1 VKRLSVEFKL
11 LAAFLAGGLVLGTAG
26 WFALASGR
34 DYLDATGRA
43 DRLADASRA
52 IAGLQDTMQDAES
65 SERAY
70 VLTGRDE
77 YLVPY
82 FVAPGA
88 SQSQL
93 ARLRAVLDGDPEAS
107 LHLAR
112 LGELV
117 PARLNDLKATVE
129 AVPRGREAAMRV
141 IDNGPGNALMQGIR
155 GEIRALDELVR
166 QQMQKSRDAAR
177 AQSDDARHS
186 VWLLGVLVIMLLS
199 GTYAVLI
206 SDLRDRRRLH
216 ERLKQSAN
224 HDPLSGLPNRRFFGE
239 WLGYAIAHAR
249 REVRHVGL
257 LFIDVEGLKTVDELH
272 GRDVADQLLIEIA
285 RRFRETAREGDVL
298 ARIGANEFALAVP
311 DVGDPREIAPLAQ
324 RLRDALTDPARPPL
338 ADTPIG
344 ASVGVAFYPDD
355 ADDPA
360 GVMAAADA
368 AMYAAKGAG
377 KNRVSFKPVPQT
389 V

>member
-1 VKRLSVEFKL
+1 MNRLSVEYKL
-11 LAAFLAGGLVLGTAG
+11 LGAFACGGLILGLAA

-34 DYLDATGRA
+34 AYIDASGRA

-65 SERAY
+65 SQRAY
-70 VLTGRDE
+70 LLTGRDE

-82 FVAPGA
+82 FTAPDA
-88 SQSQL
+88 AQAQL
-93 ARLRAVLDGDPEAS
+93 ARVHTVLDGDPEAS
-107 LHLAR
+107 LHVAR
-112 LGELV
+112 LGALV
-117 PARLNDLKATVE
+117 PARLADLKAAVE
-129 AVPRGREAAMRV
+129 AVPRGRDAALRV
-141 IDNGPGNALMQGIR
+141 VENGPGAALMQGIR
-155 GEIRALDELVR
+155 NETRQLDELV
-166 QQMQKSRDAAR
+166 QKQMQQSRERAR
-177 AQSDDARHS
+177 DYGDDARHS

-199 GTYAVLI
+199 GTYAVVI
-206 SDLRDRRRLH
+206 ADLRDRRRLL

-224 HDPLSGLPNRRFFGE
+224 HDALTGLPNRRFFGE

-257 LFIDVEGLKTVDELH
+257 LFIDVEGTRTVDELH
-272 GRDVADQLLIEIA
+272 GREVADLLLLEVA

-298 ARIGANEFALAVP
+298 ARIGANEFALAIP
-311 DVGDPREIAPLAQ
+311 DVGDPREVAPLAQ
-324 RLRDALTDPARPPL
+324 RLRDSLTDPARPPL

-377 KNRVSFKPVPQT
+377 KNRVAFKPVT
-389 V
+389 LAA

>member
-1 VKRLSVEFKL
+1 MKRLSVEFKL
-11 LAAFLAGGLVLGTAG
+11 LAAFLVGGVVLGTAG

-34 DYLDATGRA
+34 AYLDATGRA
-43 DRLADASRA
+43 DRLADASQA

-70 VLTGRDE
+70 LLTGREE

-88 SQSQL
+88 SQSQIT
-93 ARLRAVLDGDPEAS
+93 RLHTVLDGDQEAA

-117 PARLNDLKATVE
+117 PARLSDLKAAVE
-129 AVPRGREAAMRV
+129 ALPRGRDAALRV
-141 IDNGPGNALMQGIR
+141 VENGPGNALMDGIR
-155 GEIRALDELVR
+155 AETHALDEYVQ
-166 QQMQKSRDAAR
+166 QQMQKSRAAAR
-177 AQSDDARHS
+177 DHGDDARHS

-199 GTYAVLI
+199 GTFTVLI
-206 SDLRDRRRLH
+206 ADLRERRRLH

-224 HDPLSGLPNRRFFGE
+224 HDGLTGLPNRRFFGE
-239 WLGYAIAHAR
+239 WLAYAIAHAR

-257 LFIDVEGLKTVDELH
+257 LFMDVDGLKTVDELH
-272 GRDVADQLLIEIA
+272 GREVADALLIEIA

-344 ASVGVAFYPDD
+344 ASVGVAFYPDA

-377 KNRVSFKPVPQT
+377 NNRVAFKPLAQAA
-389 V
+389 

>member
-1 VKRLSVEFKL
+1 VKRVSVEYRL
-11 LAAFLAGGLVLGTAG
+11 LAAFLSGGLILGTAA

-34 DYLDATGRA
+34 DYLDASGRA
-43 DRLADASRA
+43 DRLADASSA
-52 IAGLQDTMQDAES
+52 IAGLMDTMQDAES
-65 SERAY
+65 SQRAY
-70 VLTGRDE
+70 LLTGRDE

-82 FVAPGA
+82 FGAPGA
-88 SQSQL
+88 AQSQL
-93 ARLRAVLDGDPEAS
+93 ARAHTVLEGDPEAG

-112 LGELV
+112 LGDLV
-117 PARLNDLKATVE
+117 PARLNDLKAAVE
-129 AVPRGREAAMRV
+129 AVPRGHDAALRIV
-141 IDNGPGNALMQGIR
+141 DNGPGNALMQGIR
-155 GEIRALDELVR
+155 SEVHALGELVQ
-166 QQMQKSRDAAR
+166 QQMQASRERAR
-177 AQSDDARHS
+177 THGEDARHS
-186 VWLLGVLVIMLLS
+186 VWLIGVLVIMLLS

-206 SDLRDRRRLH
+206 AELHDRRRLT
-216 ERLKQSAN
+216 ERLKQAAN
-224 HDPLSGLPNRRFFGE
+224 HDGPTGLPNRRFFGE

-257 LFIDVEGLKTVDELH
+257 LFIDVDGLKTVDELH
-272 GRDVADQLLIEIA
+272 GRDVADALLVEIA

-298 ARIGANEFALAVP
+298 ARIGANEFALAIP
-311 DVGDPREIAPLAQ
+311 DVGDPREVAPLAQ
-324 RLRDALTDPARPPL
+324 RLRDSLTDPARPPL

-377 KNRVSFKPVPQT
+377 KNRVAFKPLVQ
-389 V
+389 VA

>member
-1 VKRLSVEFKL
+1 MLG
-11 LAAFLAGGLVLGTAG
+11 LAA

-34 DYLDATGRA
+34 EYLDASGRA

-52 IAGLQDTMQDAES
+52 IARLQDIMQDAES
-65 SERAY
+65 SQRAY
-70 VLTGRDE
+70 LLTGRDE

-82 FVAPGA
+82 FAAPGA
-88 SQSQL
+88 AQSQL
-93 ARLRAVLDGDPEAS
+93 ARAHTVLDGDSEAA

-112 LGELV
+112 LGDLI
-117 PARLNDLKATVE
+117 PARLADLKSAVE
-129 AVPRGREAAMRV
+129 AMPRGRDAALRV
-141 IDNGPGNALMQGIR
+141 VETGAGSALMDGIR
-155 GEIRALDELVR
+155 NETRQLDELVQ
-166 QQMQKSRDAAR
+166 QQMQQSRER
-177 AQSDDARHS
+177 AHDRGDDARHS

-206 SDLRDRRRLH
+206 GDLRDRRRLVD
-216 ERLKQSAN
+216 RLKQSAN
-224 HDPLSGLPNRRFFGE
+224 HDASTGLPNRRFFGE

-257 LFIDVEGLKTVDELH
+257 LFIDVDGLKTVDELH
-272 GRDVADQLLIEIA
+272 GREVADSLLIEIA
-285 RRFRETAREGDVL
+285 RRFRETAREGDLL
-298 ARIGANEFALAVP
+298 ARIGANEFALAIP
-311 DVGDPREIAPLAQ
+311 DVGDPREVAPLAQ
-324 RLRDALTDPARPPL
+324 RLRDSLTDPARPPL

-377 KNRVSFKPVPQT
+377 KNRVAFKPVSLAA
-389 V
+389 